1 MFERLKDRIGTA
13 LDCLVEFSTLG
24 EYRLPAPAGSSAIA
38 PPSPSS
44 HGSGLGGH
52 ELSGNAHPGA
62 TSARAAGGPAC
73 RTVAVGAIGTAPV
86 VTPAAR
92 RRGSRPASRRRQR
105 PGVPR
110 PVPQPC
116 LHSEQASL
124 L

>member
-24 EYRLPAPAGSSAIA
+24 EYRLPAPADGPAIA
-38 PPSPSS
+38 PPPSSS
-44 HGSGLGGH
+44 HGSGLGGRQ
-52 ELSGNAHPGA
+52 LAGA
-62 TSARAAGGPAC
+62 TYPEVAPARAGGGPAC
-73 RTVAVGAIGTAPV
+73 RTVAVGAIGTGPV

-92 RRGSRPASRRRQR
+92 RRGSQPARRRRQR

-116 LHSEQASL
+116 LKSEQTAL

>member
-1 MFERLKDRIGTA
+1 MFERLKDRFGTA

-38 PPSPSS
+38 PPPSAS

-52 ELSGNAHPGA
+52 
-62 TSARAAGGPAC
+62 TQRASGGPAC
-73 RTVAVGAIGTAPV
+73 RTVAVGAIGNRPV
-86 VTPAAR
+86 ATPAAR
-92 RRGSRPASRRRQR
+92 RRGSRPAPRRRPR